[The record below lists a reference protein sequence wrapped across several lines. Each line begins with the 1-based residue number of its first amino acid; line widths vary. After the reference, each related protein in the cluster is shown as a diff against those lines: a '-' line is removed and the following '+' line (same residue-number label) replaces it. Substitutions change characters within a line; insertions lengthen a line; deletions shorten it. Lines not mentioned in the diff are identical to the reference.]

1 MDIKYPKETRVTV
14 NLPTFL
20 LFKEAVEERE
30 TQRQLQELQET
41 FCPNK
46 RSPVE
51 ELTQTLK
58 DLTTRFAQEKSGQ
71 YSRLLS
77 TSNAERTT
85 AFDHLE

>member
-1 MDIKYPKETRVTV
+1 MDMKYPEETRATV

-20 LFKEAVEERE
+20 LLKKTIEERE

-41 FCPNK
+41 FCPDYH
-46 RSPVE
+46 SSVE
-51 ELTQTLK
+51 ELAQTLK
-58 DLTTRFAQEKSGQ
+58 DLSMRIGQERSGQ
-71 YSRLLS
+71 SSRLLS